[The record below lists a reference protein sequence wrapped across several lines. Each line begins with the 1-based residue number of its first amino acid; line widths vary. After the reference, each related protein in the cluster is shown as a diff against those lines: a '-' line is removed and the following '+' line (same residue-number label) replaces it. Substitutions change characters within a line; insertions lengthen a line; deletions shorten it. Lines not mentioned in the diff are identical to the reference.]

1 VKSLNRDRD
10 ILASLGSVTIPE
22 FAFFVQCGEQ
32 SAKLRLRALLEA
44 GYARRH
50 PDDTARRSARGKRP
64 LVYTAVDV

>member
-1 VKSLNRDRD
+1 MKNLDRDRD

-22 FAFFVQCGEQ
+22 FAFFVSCSEQ

-50 PDDTARRSARGKRP
+50 PDDAARRSDRGKRP
-64 LVYTAVDV
+64 LVYTAVKA